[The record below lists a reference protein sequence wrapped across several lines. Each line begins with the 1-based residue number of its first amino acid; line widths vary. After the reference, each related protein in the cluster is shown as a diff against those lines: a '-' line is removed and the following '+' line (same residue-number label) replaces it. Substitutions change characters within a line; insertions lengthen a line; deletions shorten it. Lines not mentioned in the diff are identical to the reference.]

1 MFSSWRSYERTDV
14 VEYTIEIKYKGKII
28 CIKVRDGYIDGRR
41 STTITC
47 KYNPIVIGFSDGSD
61 EKVNSFIERNFNIA
75 KKEID
80 EKSFVKK
87 LGNLFR

>member
-1 MFSSWRSYERTDV
+1 MKETDV
-14 VEYTIEIKYKGKII
+14 VEYTIERKYKGKII
-28 CIKVRDGYIDGRR
+28 RIKVRDGYIDGRR

-61 EKVNSFIERNFNIA
+61 QKVQYFIERDYEIA

-87 LGNLFR
+87 IGKLFR

>member
-1 MFSSWRSYERTDV
+1 MKETYV
-14 VEYTIEIKYKGKII
+14 VEYTIERKYKGKII
-28 CIKVRDGYIDGRR
+28 RIKVRDGYIDGRR

-47 KYNPIVIGFSDGSD
+47 KYNPITFGFSDATED
-61 EKVNSFIERNFNIA
+61 KINCFIERDFEIA

-87 LGNLFR
+87 IGKLFR

>member
-1 MFSSWRSYERTDV
+1 MKETDV
-14 VEYTIEIKYKGKII
+14 VEYTIERKYKENII
-28 CIKVRDGYIDGRR
+28 RIKVRDGYIDGRR

-61 EKVNSFIERNFNIA
+61 QKVQYFIERDYAIA

-87 LGNLFR
+87 IGKLFR

>member
-1 MFSSWRSYERTDV
+1 MEETRYIKNDI
-14 VEYTIEIKYKGKII
+14 VEYTIQRKYKGRII
-28 CIKVRDGYIDGRR
+28 DIKVRDGYIDGRR

-47 KYNPIVIGFSDGSD
+47 KYNPIMFGFSDASD
-61 EKVNSFIERNFNIA
+61 EKVQYFINRDFEIA

-87 LGNLFR
+87 LIKKFR

>member
-1 MFSSWRSYERTDV
+1 MKETDV
-14 VEYTIEIKYKGKII
+14 VEYTIERKYKGKII
-28 CIKVRDGYIDGRR
+28 RIKVRDGYIDGRR

-61 EKVNSFIERNFNIA
+61 QKVQYFIERDYAIA

-87 LGNLFR
+87 IGKLFR

>member
-1 MFSSWRSYERTDV
+1 MKETDV
-14 VEYTIEIKYKGKII
+14 VEYTIERKYKEKII
-28 CIKVRDGYIDGRR
+28 RIKVRDGYIDGRR

-61 EKVNSFIERNFNIA
+61 QKVQYFIERDYAIA

-87 LGNLFR
+87 IGKLFR

>member
-1 MFSSWRSYERTDV
+1 MKETDV
-14 VEYTIEIKYKGKII
+14 VEYTIERKYKEKII
-28 CIKVRDGYIDGRR
+28 RIKVRDGYIDGRR

-61 EKVNSFIERNFNIA
+61 QKVQYFIERDYAIA

-80 EKSFVKK
+80 EKIFVKRK
-87 LGNLFR
+87 QDV

>member
-1 MFSSWRSYERTDV
+1 MVEDV
-14 VEYTIEIKYKGKII
+14 NEYVIRRKYKGKII
-28 CIKVRDGYIDGRR
+28 EVKVRDYFIDGRR

-47 KYNPIVIGFSDGSD
+47 EYNPIIFGLSDATED
-61 EKVNSFIERNFNIA
+61 KINCFIERDFNIA

-87 LGNLFR
+87 IGKLFR

>member
-1 MFSSWRSYERTDV
+1 MKETDV
-14 VEYTIEIKYKGKII
+14 VEYTIERKYKGKII

-61 EKVNSFIERNFNIA
+61 QKVQYFIERDYAIA

-80 EKSFVKK
+80 EKCFVKK
-87 LGNLFR
+87 IGKLFR

>member
-1 MFSSWRSYERTDV
+1 MDT
-14 VEYTIEIKYKGKII
+14 VEYVIRRKYKGKII
-28 CIKVRDGYIDGRR
+28 DIKVRDGFIDGRR

-47 KYNPIVIGFSDGSD
+47 KYNPIMFGFSNASD
-61 EKVNSFIERNFNIA
+61 EKVQYFIEKDYEIA

-87 LGNLFR
+87 IVKLFR